1 MLVGAVASEHIRAM
15 TTILLC
21 ADTDVERV
29 TDQVESLTTLPLDP
43 DRVRVVVFHV
53 FRADG
58 DEADATRLKS
68 VARATEALE
77 SAEFEV
83 VVEQSSGDAVREIL
97 DAAETFDADLLSLAG
112 RRKSP
117 TGKALFGSVAQQVSL
132 RSDRPVLFCSSASD

>member
-1 MLVGAVASEHIRAM
+1 M

-43 DRVRVVVFHV
+43 DRVRVVVYHV

-58 DEADATRLKS
+58 DAADARKLKS
-68 VARATEALE
+68 VGRATEALE
-77 SAEFEV
+77 AAGFEV
-83 VVEQSSGDAVREIL
+83 AVEQSSGDAIEEIL
-97 DAAETFDADLLSLAG
+97 DAAEAFGADLLSLAG

-117 TGKALFGSVAQQVSL
+117 TGKALFGSVAQRVAL
-132 RSDRPVLFCSSASD
+132 RSDRPVLFCSAASD

>member
-1 MLVGAVASEHIRAM
+1 M

-43 DRVRVVVFHV
+43 DRVRVVLYHV

-58 DEADATRLKS
+58 DEADARKLKS
-68 VARATEALE
+68 VGRAAEALE
-77 SAEFEV
+77 AAGFEV
-83 VVEQSSGDAVREIL
+83 AVEQSSGDAVREIL
-97 DAAETFDADLLSLAG
+97 DAAEAFDADLLSVAG

-117 TGKALFGSVAQQVSL
+117 TGKALFGSVAQRVAL
-132 RSDRPVLFCSSASD
+132 RSDCPVLFCSSASAPSSD